1 MGSALSLRKSC
12 RTRPSRKVQ
21 TRNGIV
27 EGFRLN
33 IGNEK
38 DVDLFLGIP
47 FAEPPVGHLRFE
59 KPSPPS
65 NWQGVRKCVRFGAR
79 APQADYFW
87 ERWTLGPKNEGC
99 LFLNVFTPTWKPENE
114 AGHSVMVYV
123 HGGGFL
129 IDSSVRY
136 GDEGIAKYLCRHSVV
151 VVTIQYRLGIL
162 GFFSTGDEVCAGN
175 LGLWDMTMALHWVQ
189 DNIQAFGGDPNRVTV
204 FGQNVGG
211 ASVDMLAL
219 SPHSRDLFHQVI
231 HMAGNAEC
239 NWSTVN
245 KGKLADSCREF
256 ARRRGWDGV
265 DYSLE
270 TSRNLVDFLRRVNV
284 KEFEKRPTIPKSID
298 VAKIGLNLAPVVGM
312 HPGDFLPKN
321 IEELRKEA
329 PKKNALIGTCQHE
342 GLLFATLSPSH
353 ISLKSV
359 DKLLSV
365 IITPENHA
373 NFEELRRQAR
383 DIYLSGVD
391 LDNKEEVARAYIKL
405 YSDLFVNNG
414 TYNYVTKMSSS
425 LNRVYLYSFEFYNP
439 RSFGIL
445 SFRMPFQGATH
456 YTELTYLFGV
466 SLLFGF
472 PFSDA
477 DNRMID
483 VMTRMWT
490 NFAKYGNPN
499 GPYDDSTVFD
509 FKWDFVTP
517 QDYSRY
523 LLIGEKCEMHSNYE
537 DRRAEFWR
545 NIRIAS
551 KSC

>member
-1 MGSALSLRKSC
+1 
-12 RTRPSRKVQ
+12 
-21 TRNGIV
+21 
-27 EGFRLN
+27 
-33 IGNEK
+33 
-38 DVDLFLGIP
+38 
-47 FAEPPVGHLRFE
+47 
-59 KPSPPS
+59 
-65 NWQGVRKCVRFGAR
+65 
-79 APQADYFW
+79 
-87 ERWTLGPKNEGC
+87 
-99 LFLNVFTPTWKPENE
+99 
-114 AGHSVMVYV
+114 
-123 HGGGFL
+123 
-129 IDSSVRY
+129 
-136 GDEGIAKYLCRHSVV
+136 
-151 VVTIQYRLGIL
+151 
-162 GFFSTGDEVCAGN
+162 
-175 LGLWDMTMALHWVQ
+175 
-189 DNIQAFGGDPNRVTV
+189 
-204 FGQNVGG
+204 
-211 ASVDMLAL
+211 
-219 SPHSRDLFHQVI
+219 
-231 HMAGNAEC
+231 MAGNAEC

-265 DYSLE
+265 DYSESFVHKTFNVPCFRWLACLE

-373 NFEELRRQAR
+373 NFEELRQQAR

-391 LDNKEEVARAYIKL
+391 LDNKEEVARAYIKASKCRQGKFQL

-445 SFRMPFQGATH
+445 SFRMPFQGDHFYHTV
-456 YTELTYLFGV
+456 ELRGV
-466 SLLFGF
+466 VIDHSRRLTDSGGSWGSDFRKLPRLLQQVI
-472 PFSDA
+472 PLS
-477 DNRMID
+477 I
-483 VMTRMWT
+483 
-490 NFAKYGNPN
+490 
-499 GPYDDSTVFD
+499 TV
-509 FKWDFVTP
+509 
-517 QDYSRY
+517 R
-523 LLIGEKCEMHSNYE
+523 
-537 DRRAEFWR
+537 
-545 NIRIAS
+545 
-551 KSC
+551 